1 MIHQTKTV
9 GLMLYLQDDWGE
21 DSDSGISDTA
31 HDSDDENVEKEKKPE
46 ADSEEEE
53 MGMDME
59 AEALDMEAEAML
71 FDSMVSPLSTVQV
84 RLTFSSC

>member
-1 MIHQTKTV
+1 M
-9 GLMLYLQDDWGE
+9 YLQDDWGE

-31 HDSDDENVEKEKKPE
+31 HDSDDENVEKEKKPN

-53 MGMDME
+53 MDME
-59 AEALDMEAEAML
+59 AEALDMEAEARL